1 MPFGTGL
8 RTILAGSLLCSAAG
22 VGAAV
27 VSASPASA
35 TTAATLYVS
44 AGGTGD
50 CTTLV
55 NACSSIQT
63 AVAAAETVAYS
74 SDDVTIDVAAGTY
87 MENVTIAASSLNSL
101 TIAGAG
107 ATATTVNG
115 RAAGSV
121 FSVSGGAVTLL
132 GLTIT
137 NGSRPNGAGIFN
149 SSTGT
154 LNVIDSILS
163 GNATTYGGGGAIFCD
178 SNGTV
183 NVIDSTLSGNFA
195 GGDGGAI
202 FNNLHG
208 TLNVIDS
215 TLSGNRAS
223 INGGSIYNFTDGPVN
238 VIDSTLSGNTASLG
252 GGIFQ
257 FGASAVNLGASI
269 IANNTGGNCSS
280 AVTDLGY
287 NLTDDASCGFG
298 LSTDHTVTS
307 GSLNFGSLANNGG
320 PTDTLMPLPGS
331 PAIGAV
337 PLTTT
342 LNSVPVCP
350 RTDQRGVVSNGP
362 CTIGAVQ
369 VNIQTISF
377 TSSAPSATVGGSYTP
392 TASLTSGL
400 AVSITV
406 DASSSSVC
414 SINTSGVVSFLTP
427 GTCTLDANQAG
438 DANYAAAPQAQQS
451 VTVSAPGGGGSP
463 QLIVQMPLTLTSPS
477 GVVGTPLTLTSSG
490 GSGTGALSF
499 LLTSPGS
506 ATCTLH
512 GDTLS
517 ATSTG
522 TCTLLVF
529 KTGDATYLAAIS
541 SPTTV
546 TFTPSPLTPGSLRL
560 ISIRGVVGTPL
571 TLMSRDGS
579 GIGTVSYALKS
590 AGPATCT
597 LHGDT
602 LMAKKAGTCTLNL
615 SEADTSTYHASSGV
629 ATVRFVEGL
638 NATRVEGSVTV
649 GTTSLVT
656 ITGTGFYDK
665 PTMKSDDAHTS
676 AVVIHDHGTALVVRV
691 RVRPGAA
698 TGWHEFTIILANGH
712 SCRVRYLT
720 K

>member
-1 MPFGTGL
+1 M
-8 RTILAGSLLCSAAG
+8 
-22 VGAAV
+22 GAAV

-74 SDDVTIDVAAGTY
+74 SDDVTVDVAAGTY
-87 MENVTIAASSLNSL
+87 NENVTIAASSLNSL

-121 FSVSGGAVTLL
+121 FSVSSGAVTLL

-163 GNATTYGGGGAIFCD
+163 GNATTYGSGGAIFCD

-183 NVIDSTLSGNFA
+183 NVIDSTLSGN
-195 GGDGGAI
+195 
-202 FNNLHG
+202 
-208 TLNVIDS
+208 
-215 TLSGNRAS
+215 RAA
-223 INGGSIYNFTDGPVN
+223 INGGGIYNLTDGPVN

-257 FGASAVNLGASI
+257 FGTSAVNLGASI
-269 IANNTGGNCSS
+269 IANNTGGSCSS
-280 AVTDLGY
+280 AMNDLGY

-298 LSTDHTVTS
+298 LTTDHVVS
-307 GSLNFGSLANNGG
+307 AGSLNLGSLANNGG

-337 PLTTT
+337 PLSTT

-362 CTIGAVQ
+362 CTVGAVQ
-369 VNIQTISF
+369 VNLQTISF
-377 TSSAPSATVGGSYTP
+377 TSSVPSATVGGSYTP
-392 TASLTSGL
+392 TATSTSGL
-400 AVSITV
+400 AVTLTV
-406 DASSSSVC
+406 DAGSSSVC
-414 SINTSGVVSFLTP
+414 SINGSGVVSFLTP
-427 GTCTLDANQAG
+427 GICTLDANQAG
-438 DANYAAAPQAQQS
+438 NAAYAAAPQVQQS

-463 QLIVQMPLTLTSPS
+463 HLIAQMPLTLTSTS
-477 GVVGTPLTLTSSG
+477 GVMGTPLTLTSRG

-499 LLTSPGS
+499 LFVSPGS

-517 ATSTG
+517 ATSAG

-546 TFTPSPLTPGSLRL
+546 TFTPSPLTPGPLRL
-560 ISIRGVVGTPL
+560 ISTRGVVGTPL
-571 TLMSRDGS
+571 TLASRGGS
-579 GIGTVSYALKS
+579 GTGTVNYALKS
-590 AGPATCT
+590 AELATCT

-602 LMAKKAGTCTLNL
+602 LMAKKAGTCTLDL
-615 SEADTSTYHASSGV
+615 SEAGTSTYAASSGV

-665 PTMKSDDAHTS
+665 PTMKSNDAHTS

-698 TGWHEFTIILANGH
+698 TGWHEFTITLAYGH